1 MSANRKLI
9 NRVGP
14 IYGLLPVLAFLLWRA
29 AFGADWMPSH
39 TTGLIIFGAMLAY
52 IAGGAAMA
60 LSATLGQVRDDRAAI
75 ENKAN

>member
-9 NRVGP
+9 NRLGP
-14 IYGLLPVLAFLLWRA
+14 IYAMLSVLAFQLWRA

-39 TTGLIIFGAMLAY
+39 TAGQIIFGAVLAY
-52 IAGGAAMA
+52 IAGGAAMV